1 VHEELARRGQRCG
14 CIRCREIRRRD
25 VQPEHLTLQVYRY
38 ATDLTDEYF
47 LQFVTNEG
55 YSEPGLIAGFLRL
68 SLPLYAS
75 MGPKP
80 GSRAFLEEIADSALI
95 REVHVYGPA
104 LSIGDEKP
112 GAAQHVGLGTQLLDA
127 AQRMGREAGFKR
139 LSVIAA
145 TGTRA
150 YYAGRGFTMG
160 ELYMHKEI

>member
-1 VHEELARRGQRCG
+1 VH
-14 CIRCREIRRRD
+14 
-25 VQPEHLTLQVYRY
+25 RY

-47 LQFVTNEG
+47 LQFVTNEQ

-68 SLPLYAS
+68 SLPRQAQG
-75 MGPKP
+75 GPRA

-104 LSIGDEKP
+104 LSLGDEKP
-112 GAAQHVGLGTQLLDA
+112 GAAQHVGLGTQLIDA
-127 AQRMGREAGFKR
+127 AQRIGRAAGFQR

-150 YYAGRGFTMG
+150 YYAGRGFTLG
-160 ELYMHKEI
+160 ELYMHKDD